1 MEKQKPVLVF
11 LIRFWP
17 AENGGEPAW
26 RASVEFTASRERQV
40 FACPED
46 LFAFLRQQIIQGGQP
61 PAGERKDKWYPFS

>member
-26 RASVEFTASRERQV
+26 RASVEFTTNRERQV

-46 LFAFLRQQIIQGGQP
+46 LFAFLRQQIIEGGRP
-61 PAGERKDKWYPFS
+61 PAGEIKDK